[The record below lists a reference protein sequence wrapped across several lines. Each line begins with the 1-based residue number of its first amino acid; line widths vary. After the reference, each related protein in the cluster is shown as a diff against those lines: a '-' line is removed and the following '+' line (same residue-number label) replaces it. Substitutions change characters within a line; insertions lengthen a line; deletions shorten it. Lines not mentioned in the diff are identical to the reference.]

1 MKTLQEYSLLKCGK
15 HINEGLFIKKNT
27 EIINLHEAD
36 FKIPII
42 KDEELYINNCETISV
57 PRHRYFIYNDV
68 YRNCPHLGSI
78 DDMLYNIALHWEGD
92 FEDVHPKKLI
102 LFSSDNY
109 KKVLEWY
116 FEEYFN
122 VPPPTKKDDID
133 EYIDK
138 HKDKFYNNGKWRVND
153 SIKVL
158 CEFYLGKDIIPID
171 NKFDF
176 DDKDAVINMLSDYY
190 KIAE

>member
-27 EIINLHEAD
+27 EISNSPNVI
-36 FKIPII
+36 FKIPSI
-42 KDEELYINNCETISV
+42 KDGTMYIKDCDIISI

-68 YRNCPHLGSI
+68 YRNTPHLASI
-78 DDMLYNIALHWEGD
+78 DDMLHNIGEHWEGD

-109 KKVLEWY
+109 KEVLEWY
-116 FEEYFN
+116 FKEYFN

-138 HKDKFYNNGKWRVND
+138 HRDKFYNNGKLRVND
-153 SIKVL
+153 NIYVL

-171 NKFDF
+171 SKFDF
-176 DDKDAVINMLSDYY
+176 DNEDAVINSLSDYY
-190 KIAE
+190 DIEE